1 MALCLIHQ
9 LEQPAYVQRRTTKW
23 NKATLICVQESQ
35 KNWEQAAGV
44 ALLLHAQTASGAY
57 KLLCYYSDRAWR
69 RSGPARLMP
78 TDTDPCLCT
87 HLVYAFATIE
97 ENKITT
103 ADLSDG
109 DLYVLFNNIKKR
121 NLRLLTLLAVGGDEF
136 DMTRFTTMVSSSSNR
151 AIFIDSVIQ
160 LLRSFNFDGI
170 DLHFQYPGS
179 GVSPPEDKNR
189 FTLLVQEMMAAFQF
203 ESAKKGI
210 PRLMITAAVS
220 AKKATIEAGYEISEL
235 SQSLDLISVMTYNFH
250 GGWENMTAHHSP
262 LYEWPTGQGD
272 SVYFNCEYA
281 MKHWKNSTM
290 RSKKLLMGFPT
301 YGRTFTLST
310 ITNCTVLSPASGHGS
325 AGSYTEEAGILAF
338 YEICRIPEGNSTS
351 FQFNR
356 DAQVPYACYGNQ
368 WIGYDDQL
376 SFELKEEFRARQII
390 LLLSSSSVKIYQIV
404 KGNIIPLVF
413 LPSDWVTL
421 KEMLDSFHVEFLL
434 ENGFGGAAVWSLDMD
449 DFNGRFCNKGVYPL
463 TSKLKDLL
471 GLDTGDFN
479 FNLDEFNNKD
489 SVQLIEN

>member
-1 MALCLIHQ
+1 MAQAVFLCFL
-9 LEQPAYVQRRTTKW
+9 
-23 NKATLICVQESQ
+23 
-35 KNWEQAAGV
+35 KNNTEVSLYNQQYSS
-44 ALLLHAQTASGAY
+44 LPASGAY

-203 ESAKKGI
+203 ESAKKEI

-376 SFELKEEFRARQII
+376 SFELK
-390 LLLSSSSVKIYQIV
+390 
-404 KGNIIPLVF
+404 
-413 LPSDWVTL
+413 
-421 KEMLDSFHVEFLL
+421 VEFLL

-471 GLDTGDFN
+471 GLDTDHLLLRDQCGIFLRVYHMVEEQFHRSSADLGVNCGPMWSGVPEPPVSEPELVARSARRAVYGFV
-479 FNLDEFNNKD
+479 LQREA
-489 SVQLIEN
+489 SETARTCSAVA